1 MSIKHNEGIL
11 CMFVAHFS
19 ERVIKALEKFLQQ
32 HVQEAAVIS
41 LPLDTYCFKKRR
53 QGMITHRMELHIRDA
68 TVPM

>member
-1 MSIKHNEGIL
+1 
-11 CMFVAHFS
+11 MFVAHFS